1 MKRLTTLISA
11 LFLLTLS
18 VSQVWALPD
27 CPKDVS
33 AYWDNCYGS
42 AALNEYGGDYIGDWK
57 DDKRHGQGSLN
68 YFVWG
73 SKTYV
78 KWNGKRLEPGRGY
91 RAKDVETGSYVGGWK
106 DDKRHGHGSERIS
119 SFWVRNVESYVGEW
133 KNGMKDGQGIY
144 KSPKSVGFSFAGE
157 WKNGMKD
164 GIGTLTVNK
173 IRMGTQTIHKMKLTC
188 EWRNNRY
195 RSGDSWLTYDRNT
208 IPKFLL
214 MTRRNKSLGMTSNLK
229 MSSCHLF
236 DKEGLPLTKQ
246 SIEKMMKWDS

>member
-68 YFVWG
+68 YIFG
-73 SKTYV
+73 G
-78 KWNGKRLEPGRGY
+78 KWNGKRLKPFIGGPSGI
-91 RAKDVETGSYVGGWK
+91 KDGVTGSYVGGWK
-106 DDKRHGHGSERIS
+106 DDKRHGHGSERES
-119 SFWVRNVESYVGEW
+119 SYWFGRVSYVGEW
-133 KNGMKDGQGIY
+133 KNGKKDG
-144 KSPKSVGFSFAGE
+144 
-157 WKNGMKD
+157 M
-164 GIGTLTVNK
+164 GTITVNE
-173 IRMGTQTIHKMKLTC
+173 MKVTC